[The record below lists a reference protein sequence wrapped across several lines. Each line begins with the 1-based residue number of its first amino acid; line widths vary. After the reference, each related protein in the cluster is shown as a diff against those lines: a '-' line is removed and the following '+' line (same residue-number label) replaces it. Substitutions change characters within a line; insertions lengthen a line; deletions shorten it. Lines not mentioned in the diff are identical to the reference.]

1 MNSRLFSPKAIRRML
16 IPLVFEQLMI
26 VLVGLVDTALLSGIN
41 QSSLAAFSLVDSINQ
56 LLTQFFLAIG
66 AGGAIIAAQYL
77 GSEDRKGAEQ
87 TANQAALMVLSI
99 SALIAIPVMLLKSPI
114 LHLLYPRINPEIRG
128 FSEQYLLL
136 SAISYPFFALYN
148 SGTSMLYAQGHS
160 KLSMMTSIGMN
171 SAKILMNYLFINIW
185 KMDIAGAGLATILSR
200 VIGAFMVTLFLLDQ
214 HAPIHYT
221 RPFKLHYNR
230 FTIKR
235 ILTVA
240 LPSGFENI
248 VFLTC
253 KLLIGMMIAS
263 YSGAMI
269 AANAAAN
276 TISTYISVPA
286 NAINL
291 VTITV
296 ISQCVGAGRGQEAKR
311 ISKLLQL
318 GTIASLVITG
328 SLVALFMG
336 PIVGMLKLGTEAHQ
350 ITRNLMFVYCAVA
363 VILHT
368 PAFGLPNT
376 LRAAGDNRYVMYAAV
391 VSVVVFRLLGSYV
404 LGNLMNLQV
413 YGIWYAMY
421 LDWLGRSVFFLW
433 RFKGN
438 KWLEHRL
445 V

>member
-99 SALIAIPVMLLKSPI
+99 STLIAIPVMLLKSPI
-114 LHLLYPRINPEIRG
+114 LQVLYPRISPEIRG

-136 SAISYPFFALYN
+136 STISYPFFALYS

-160 KLSMMTSIGMN
+160 KLSMVTSIGMN
-171 SAKILMNYLFINIW
+171 SGKILMNYLFINIW

-200 VIGAFMVTLFLLDQ
+200 AIGAFMVTLFLMDQ
-214 HAPIHYT
+214 HSPIHYT
-221 RPFKLHYNR
+221 RPFKLHFNR
-230 FTIKR
+230 VTIKR

-240 LPSGFENI
+240 LPGGFENI
-248 VFLTC
+248 IFLTS
-253 KLLIGMMIAS
+253 KLLIGMMIAG

-318 GTIASLVITG
+318 GTMGSLVITS

-336 PIVGMLKLGTEAHQ
+336 PIVGMLKLGSEAHA
-350 ITRNLMFVYCAVA
+350 ITRNLMFVYCAVS

-421 LDWLGRSVFFLW
+421 LDWLGRSVFFMW
-433 RFKGN
+433 RFKSN

>member
-1 MNSRLFSPKAIRRML
+1 MNVTTSSSTGLDKLKA
-16 IPLVFEQLMI
+16 VFFLGLSCNLTTFTVCAITWI
-26 VLVGLVDTALLSGIN
+26 VMAKNGWVSGIWQTALTVLAFIPVFMADAIDNYVLGRIRLEHEKGWDDVQISVHGRQKVARYYQFFRILSIIPAYL
-41 QSSLAAFSLVDSINQ
+41 LAAV
-56 LLTQFFLAIG
+56 
-66 AGGAIIAAQYL
+66 
-77 GSEDRKGAEQ
+77 
-87 TANQAALMVLSI
+87 
-99 SALIAIPVMLLKSPI
+99 
-114 LHLLYPRINPEIRG
+114 
-128 FSEQYLLL
+128 
-136 SAISYPFFALYN
+136 
-148 SGTSMLYAQGHS
+148 
-160 KLSMMTSIGMN
+160 
-171 SAKILMNYLFINIW
+171 
-185 KMDIAGAGLATILSR
+185 
-200 VIGAFMVTLFLLDQ
+200 
-214 HAPIHYT
+214 
-221 RPFKLHYNR
+221 
-230 FTIKR
+230 
-235 ILTVA
+235 
-240 LPSGFENI
+240 
-248 VFLTC
+248 
-253 KLLIGMMIAS
+253 MIAS